1 MAAGGGGGGI
11 PSYSTI
17 NPLLIVTNESDATKS
32 RFVTPTYID
41 YDYNQLIAGS
51 DKPFPV
57 LDVNHLRL
65 HEGRA
70 FKAYRIYPS
79 ATKLAD
85 GASCNIAIAWADSVY
100 AHILMDASCGGNAE
114 LYMYEGATVSGGTSF
129 TAVKRNRTSATTS
142 QSAILINPTVTVTGT
157 EIDAEI
163 VTGGAGKKSGGSGS
177 GSLEIVLKPL
187 TTYLFRLTNVSG
199 AAQMAELFL
208 EWYE

>member
-1 MAAGGGGGGI
+1 MAVSIERESQTTKARHVNPAYVDKDGA
-11 PSYSTI
+11 SYITS
-17 NPLLIVTNESDATKS
+17 SD
-32 RFVTPTYID
+32 R
-41 YDYNQLIAGS
+41 
-51 DKPFPV
+51 PFPIV
-57 LDVNHLRL
+57 DINHLRL

-85 GASCNIAIAWADSVY
+85 GASCNIAIAWASGVY
-100 AHILMDASCGGNAE
+100 AHILADASCGGNAE

-157 EIDAEI
+157 EIDAEL
-163 VTGGAGKKSGGSGS
+163 VAGGAGKKSGGGGA
-177 GSLEIVLKPL
+177 GSLEIVLNPL

-199 AAQMAELFL
+199 TAQMAELFL

>member
-1 MAAGGGGGGI
+1 MAVSIERESQTTKARHVNPAYVDKDGA
-11 PSYSTI
+11 SYITS
-17 NPLLIVTNESDATKS
+17 SD
-32 RFVTPTYID
+32 R
-41 YDYNQLIAGS
+41 
-51 DKPFPV
+51 PFPIV
-57 LDVNHLRL
+57 DINHLRL

-70 FKAYRIYPS
+70 FKAYRIYPN

-85 GASCNIAIAWADSVY
+85 GASCNIAIAWASGVY
-100 AHILMDASCGGNAE
+100 AHLLIDASCAGNAE

-129 TAVKRNRTSATTS
+129 TAIKRNRTSTTTS

-157 EIDAEI
+157 EIDAEL
-163 VTGGAGKKSGGSGS
+163 VAGGSGKKSGGGGA
-177 GSLEIVLKPL
+177 GSLEIILNPL

>member
-1 MAAGGGGGGI
+1 MA
-11 PSYSTI
+11 I
-17 NPLLIVTNESDATKS
+17 NVLRESDTTKS
-32 RFVTPTYID
+32 RHVNPAYVDKDGNSYI
-41 YDYNQLIAGS
+41 ASS
-51 DKPFPV
+51 DKPFPIV
-57 LDVNHLRL
+57 DINHLRL

-85 GASCNIAIAWADSVY
+85 GASCNIAIAWASGVY
-100 AHILMDASCGGNAE
+100 AHIAVDASCSGDVE
-114 LYMYEGATVSGGTSF
+114 LYVYEGATVTGGTSF

-163 VTGGAGKKSGGSGS
+163 IAGGSGKKSGGAGT
-177 GSLEIVLKPL
+177 GVLEMVLNPL
-187 TTYLFRLTNVSG
+187 TTYLFRLTNVNGTSH
-199 AAQMAELFL
+199 MAELFL

>member
-1 MAAGGGGGGI
+1 MAVSIEQESQTTKARHVNPAYVDKDGA
-11 PSYSTI
+11 SYITS
-17 NPLLIVTNESDATKS
+17 SD
-32 RFVTPTYID
+32 R
-41 YDYNQLIAGS
+41 
-51 DKPFPV
+51 PFPIV
-57 LDVNHLRL
+57 DINHLRL

-70 FKAYRIYPS
+70 FKAYRIYPD

-85 GASCNIAIAWADSVY
+85 GASCNIAIAWASGVY
-100 AHILMDASCGGNAE
+100 AHISVDASCGGNAE
-114 LYMYEGATVSGGTSF
+114 LYIYEGATVSSGTSF
-129 TAVKRNRTSATTS
+129 TALKRNRTSATAS

-163 VTGGAGKKSGGSGS
+163 VAGGSGRKSGGG
-177 GSLEIVLKPL
+177 GTNALEIVLNPL

>member
-1 MAAGGGGGGI
+1 MA
-11 PSYSTI
+11 I
-17 NPLLIVTNESDATKS
+17 NILRESDTTKS
-32 RFVTPTYID
+32 RHVNPAYVD
-41 YDYNQLIAGS
+41 KDGVSYIAGS
-51 DKPFPV
+51 DRPFPI
-57 LDVNHLRL
+57 LDINHLRL

-85 GASCNIAIAWADSVY
+85 GASCNIAIAWASGVY
-100 AHILMDASCGGNAE
+100 PHILLDASCGGNAE
-114 LYMYEGATVSGGTSF
+114 IYMYEGATVSGGTSF
-129 TAVKRNRTSATTS
+129 TAIKRNRTSATTS

-157 EIDAEI
+157 EIDAEL
-163 VTGGAGKKSGGSGS
+163 VAGGAGKKSGGGGS
-177 GSLEIVLKPL
+177 NSLEIVLNPL